1 MCMQI
6 GRQVGCVH
14 VYILHCVLIYGRYT
28 GNWPGPSRRESWV
41 RLAAGP
47 PGMYS
52 CRSLL
57 LVFRLVWSILTVYI
71 IQSAGAFIN
80 APEFIRRVSV
90 VVYNILLASLLGA
103 TLYTVIQVVLCRR
116 LYRTTWVV
124 QCTQEGRTGFNEPA
138 QSAAEMCSLEVPPRS
153 QCWRIQLSAWC
164 GSDAGKRRGIGF

>member
-1 MCMQI
+1 MQY
-6 GRQVGCVH
+6 
-14 VYILHCVLIYGRYT
+14 VYIVYTRHCVLIYGWYT
-28 GNWPGPSRRESWV
+28 GTWHGPSRGESCV

-57 LVFRLVWSILTVYI
+57 LVFRLVWWILTVYI

-90 VVYNILLASLLGA
+90 VVYNILLTSLLGA
-103 TLYTVIQVVLCRR
+103 TSYTVIQVVLYRR

-138 QSAAEMCSLEVPPRS
+138 QSAAEMCSLEEAEVPPRS
-153 QCWRIQLSAWC
+153 QCWRIQLPVWC